1 MKFFK
6 IKIIFKKL
14 KLIISYFLYS
24 DETRPKNSINYKS
37 NFFKQLGPGTW
48 KFIDSLNSKLYNIDL
63 KENFCNCKYFLK
75 YKYCGHLIAL
85 MQLLNSDDFINKPKR
100 GAQRKALKPL
110 VKDN

>member
-1 MKFFK
+1 MGR
-6 IKIIFKKL
+6 
-14 KLIISYFLYS
+14 YYS
-24 DETRPKNSINYKS
+24 KCQNEFSVTPKVDWKTKQYAAKYSKS
-37 NFFKQLGPGTW
+37 NFFKQIGPGTW
-48 KFIDSLNSKLYNIDL
+48 KFIDSANSKLYNIDL

-75 YKYCGHLIAL
+75 YKSCGHLIAL